1 MPKITFVKT
10 LRIILITLMVLSS
23 TLSYTQDFDLQGHR
37 GARGLMPEN
46 SIPGFLKALDL
57 GVTTIEMDVVIS
69 KDSQVVVSHDRFFQS
84 AICLD
89 PDGMEIAKKAEMEHN
104 IFLMNYSKIKKY
116 DCGSKAVSEFPLQEK
131 MPVYKPLLSEVI
143 KAVEKHLK
151 SYTGYLVNYNIEIK
165 SNPGDDG
172 LYQPIPEVFS
182 DLVYNQI
189 NRYLDLDRVIIQSF
203 DFRVLRY
210 WHAKYPGVKL
220 SCLVGNVKLWH
231 KNIEALGF
239 EPTIYSPYFQMLN
252 KAEVKSL
259 HNAGIKVVPWTVNET
274 GAMKKMV
281 DMGVDG
287 LITDYP
293 DRAGALGL
301 AIKIPYGEDR

>member
-1 MPKITFVKT
+1 MTSAKLLNIVLTT
-10 LRIILITLMVLSS
+10 LLWISS
-23 TLSYTQDFDLQGHR
+23 TFSFAQDFDLQGHR

-69 KDSQVVVSHDRFFQS
+69 KDSLVVVSHDPYFLP

-89 PDGMEIAKKAEMEHN
+89 PDGIEIPKKTEKEHN
-104 IFLMNYSKIKKY
+104 LFLMNYAEIKMY
-116 DCGSKAVSEFPLQEK
+116 DCGSKPVSEFPLQEK
-131 MPVYKPLLSEVI
+131 MTVYKPLLSEVI

-151 SYTGYLVNYNIEIK
+151 GYTGYLVNYNVEIK
-165 SNPGDDG
+165 SSPDGDSVF
-172 LYQPIPEVFS
+172 QPVPKVFS
-182 DLVYNQI
+182 GLVYDQI
-189 NRYLDLDRVIIQSF
+189 NRYLDLERVIIQSF

-210 WHAKYPGVKL
+210 WHEQYPEIKL
-220 SCLVGNVKLWH
+220 AALVANMNSWS

-239 EPTIYSPYFQMLN
+239 QPEIYSPYYKMLDKN
-252 KAEVKSL
+252 EVNAL
-259 HNAGIKVVPWTVNET
+259 HEAGMKVIPWTVNEEADMT
-274 GAMKKMV
+274 KMIE
-281 DMGVDG
+281 MGVDG

-301 AIKIPYGEDR
+301 AIKIPYGKDR